1 MGYKCPH
8 CSEDIAD
15 AMSVSSHRDRL
26 KAKDDENKSLKAELS
41 EAQKGS
47 KSVAAITKER
57 DDLKAEL
64 SKRDAEKERNEA
76 FGEAGIPDKV
86 RAGFEAIYAS
96 HIAGL
101 EDGEEAPAF
110 AAWLAS
116 DDAKTHPLLAGHY
129 TATGDQEDQPDAKAK
144 TAAKKK
150 EAPAQTKTGLANT
163 DKAAGAPAT
172 KGNTIDTP
180 AKLREYLQSP
190 EYRALKKED
199 QKAELASLQAQV
211 ASAVAG
217 RSGAG

>member
-76 FGEAGIPDKV
+76 FAEVGIPDKV
-86 RAGFEAIYAS
+86 RTGFEAIYAS
-96 HIAGL
+96 YVAGL
-101 EDGEEAPAF
+101 DEGEEAPSF
-110 AAWLAS
+110 KAWLAS
-116 DDAKTHPLLAGHY
+116 EDAKTHPLLAGHY
-129 TATGDQEDQPDAKAK
+129 TASAGEDQEDPAAPPAKQP
-144 TAAKKK
+144 AKKQQ
-150 EAPAQTKTGLANT
+150 QTKTGLKNI
-163 DKAAGAPAT
+163 DKSAKVPDA

-180 AKLREYLQSP
+180 AKLRAYLQSP

-199 QKAELASLQAQV
+199 QKAELASLQAQL
-211 ASAVAG
+211 ASAVAPTD
-217 RSGAG
+217 GAG